1 MVSDGKVL
9 VRYMYE
15 HDTST
20 PEKHHE
26 TYKPYLHVF
35 DTEGKKPIT
44 KGAGGQFTHHR
55 GIFIGWSKTKA
66 NGKSYDRWHMK
77 GGDIVHQKFLKQE
90 VQGRHGGF
98 HLGDPLDGRIRQA
111 VYGGGKNLYGFGRES
126 MAGG

>member
-1 MVSDGKVL
+1 MMRPVHMKFPSFLAAALMFSPLFGALEFKDSKGKHLDVVSDGKVL

-35 DTEGKKPIT
+35 DAEGKKPIT

-55 GIFIGWSKTKA
+55 GIFIGWSRTKA
-66 NGKSYDRWHMK
+66 NGRAT
-77 GGDIVHQKFLKQE
+77 I
-90 VQGRHGGF
+90 
-98 HLGDPLDGRIRQA
+98 
-111 VYGGGKNLYGFGRES
+111 
-126 MAGG
+126 AGT

>member
-1 MVSDGKVL
+1 MRPVHMKFSSFLAATLMFSPLFGALEFKDSKGKHLDVVSDGKVL

-35 DTEGKKPIT
+35 DVEGKKPIT

-55 GIFIGWSKTKA
+55 GIFIGWSRTKA
-66 NGKSYDRWHMK
+66 NGKRSSRANNSASS
-77 GGDIVHQKFLKQE
+77 L
-90 VQGRHGGF
+90 
-98 HLGDPLDGRIRQA
+98 
-111 VYGGGKNLYGFGRES
+111 N
-126 MAGG
+126 